1 LTFTFRPA
9 KREQTPLLIGL
20 IGPTWTGKTYSA
32 LRLGTGI
39 VSVRGGN
46 LVGIDTEAKR
56 MEQYAD
62 EFKFTYLE
70 FGAPFS
76 SLRYAEALTAAAKE
90 AQGGCV
96 IVDSQSHEHE
106 GAGGY
111 LDLHEQEVKRLCAT
125 GGFKSEFA
133 AAIPAWA
140 KPSAQRRALI
150 NAILQ
155 LNCAFIFCF
164 RAKEKIRPVKGGN
177 PIELGWQAIAGEEFG
192 YEMTAR
198 CLLKPGA
205 KGVPDWSRDAE
216 SLGVPKRIKDH
227 ISIFQEGK
235 QLDEQTG
242 MALANWARGSTAPAQ
257 VIKSG
262 SVSPVAATPAAGATT
277 TDAPQGS
284 TAEVT
289 AAPSTEDVGQGVN
302 AGASTPTDSELVAD
316 IESWVKKRKFDMAYD
331 LCRGIKDEAFRDSTR
346 ARIDKAKS
354 YVDAKQSATNP

>member
-1 LTFTFRPA
+1 ML
-9 KREQTPLLIGL
+9 
-20 IGPTWTGKTYSA
+20 
-32 LRLGTGI
+32 
-39 VSVRGGN
+39 
-46 LVGIDTEAKR
+46 
-56 MEQYAD
+56 QYAN

-70 FGAPFS
+70 FGEPFS

-90 AQGGCV
+90 ANGGCV

-111 LDLHEQEVKRLCAT
+111 LDLHEKEVKRLCST
-125 GGFKSEFA
+125 GGFKTEFA

-140 KPSAQRRALI
+140 RPSAQRRTLI
-150 NAILQ
+150 NTILQ
-155 LNCAFIFCF
+155 LNCAFVFCF

-205 KGVPDWSRDAE
+205 KGVPDWSREAE

-227 ISIFQEGK
+227 VSIFLDGK

-242 MALANWARGSTAPAQ
+242 IALANWAKGSTAPAQ
-257 VIKSG
+257 DKREC
-262 SVSPVAATPAAGATT
+262 VSPVAATPAAEATT
-277 TDAPQGS
+277 TDAPQDS
-284 TAEVT
+284 TAKPWTV
-289 AAPSTEDVGQGVN
+289 PSQEGVGQGVN
-302 AGASTPTDSELVAD
+302 AEASTPTDVELVAD
-316 IESWVKKRKFDMAYD
+316 IEAWVKNRSFDMAYD
-331 LCRGIKDEAFRDSTR
+331 LCRGIKDEAFRDATK

-354 YVDAKQSATNP
+354 YVDAKQSAASA